1 MLSLHSAPTRLCDRL
16 PRREWLRLGGLS
28 VVGLSLADVLRAD
41 RARAASPTPAAG
53 GATFGRAKN
62 VIFLWLQ
69 GGPPQ
74 HETFD
79 PKPDAPVEIRGEF
92 RPIQTNVPGIQ
103 FCELLPRTA
112 ALADRLA
119 VVRSLHTDDN
129 NHDVSAYWI
138 LTGYPYGPGS
148 ARQIKP
154 TDWPYFGSLVKMLR
168 PSERLPALS
177 TVWIPDL
184 MRLNDNVQPAGQT
197 AGFLGPHWEP
207 ERFVGDPSEP
217 GFRIEGLDLPPEIPA
232 LRLDRRLDL
241 LTQVERHFA
250 RLDCGGAAADYDQI
264 SRYAFDLLSSGAAR
278 EAFAIQ
284 REPDDVR
291 ERYGRHKWGQ
301 SVLLARRLIE
311 AGVRLVHVNWAREP
325 GDTAVDNPMWDTH
338 AQNADRLQDV
348 LCPQFDVGFTALLE
362 DLEQRGLLSE
372 TLVVAIGEF
381 GRTPKINGHGGRD
394 HWGPVFSFALA
405 GAGISGGQVYGASDK
420 NGAYPADNPVLAH
433 DLVATIFHLLGIDPQ
448 GMFRDRSDRPHVLCR
463 GTPLWTLLGDAPA
476 TAERCPPTGDVALV
490 PPFDSR
496 LLLNA
501 GFEDDVPLL
510 PVADASRRKGWRAE
524 PVANAE
530 GGMRNAEL
538 GQSTLAT
545 IPLPSREGP
554 GEGSASGPAIGVKR
568 IESLELS
575 YKGTRHV
582 AMGIGLDA
590 AGPTILAADARA
602 VLTQQVRAPM
612 AGWYTLSVQA
622 AGGGRSEADY
632 RDLLLRHFR
641 CRLVLLGY
649 NDLAKDP
656 HNVREYAAVELT
668 PAYSAD
674 GQAAWQEFS
683 LERKLRSQDDGAF
696 ELSLGVGVKVVL
708 ERRTPG
714 ELPLE
719 AGATAFIRLDE
730 VKLQFNPRPRD
741 DSVMV

>member
-1 MLSLHSAPTRLCDRL
+1 
-16 PRREWLRLGGLS
+16 
-28 VVGLSLADVLRAD
+28 
-41 RARAASPTPAAG
+41 
-53 GATFGRAKN
+53 
-62 VIFLWLQ
+62 
-69 GGPPQ
+69 
-74 HETFD
+74 
-79 PKPDAPVEIRGEF
+79 
-92 RPIQTNVPGIQ
+92 
-103 FCELLPRTA
+103 
-112 ALADRLA
+112 
-119 VVRSLHTDDN
+119 
-129 NHDVSAYWI
+129 
-138 LTGYPYGPGS
+138 
-148 ARQIKP
+148 
-154 TDWPYFGSLVKMLR
+154 
-168 PSERLPALS
+168 
-177 TVWIPDL
+177 
-184 MRLNDNVQPAGQT
+184 
-197 AGFLGPHWEP
+197 
-207 ERFVGDPSEP
+207 
-217 GFRIEGLDLPPEIPA
+217 
-232 LRLDRRLDL
+232 
-241 LTQVERHFA
+241 
-250 RLDCGGAAADYDQI
+250 
-264 SRYAFDLLSSGAAR
+264 
-278 EAFAIQ
+278 
-284 REPDDVR
+284 
-291 ERYGRHKWGQ
+291 
-301 SVLLARRLIE
+301 
-311 AGVRLVHVNWAREP
+311 
-325 GDTAVDNPMWDTH
+325 
-338 AQNADRLQDV
+338 
-348 LCPQFDVGFTALLE
+348 
-362 DLEQRGLLSE
+362 
-372 TLVVAIGEF
+372 
-381 GRTPKINGHGGRD
+381 
-394 HWGPVFSFALA
+394 
-405 GAGISGGQVYGASDK
+405 
-420 NGAYPADNPVLAH
+420 
-433 DLVATIFHLLGIDPQ
+433 
-448 GMFRDRSDRPHVLCR
+448 
-463 GTPLWTLLGDAPA
+463 
-476 TAERCPPTGDVALV
+476 VALV

-641 CRLVLLGY
+641 CRLLLLGY